1 MISARQRSGHPVIG
15 FGTIDKRAVKH
26 FPARVDINHGPI
38 KSPADHFAGITVD
51 DDGTDDASFRGR
63 NIGARHPCS
72 LNSIPRQC
80 ALSRGKFV
88 RVSLAQPRRLII
100 PSGIIVPDERPPV
113 SGMLVKAATVR
124 AVGKQQQR
132 SANEKTSRGHSLL
145 FFSTQSPATQQ
156 RFNALEK
163 SKARSNPTSKFCF
176 ALSLRHFE
184 LPHQFERFV
193 ALVDLIHR

>member
-1 MISARQRSGHPVIG
+1 LLISARQRSGHPVIG

-38 KSPADHFAGITVD
+38 KSPADHFAGTTV
-51 DDGTDDASFRGR
+51 TDDASFRGW
-63 NIGARHPCS
+63 NIGAGHDCS

-80 ALSRGKFV
+80 ALSRGKSV

-176 ALSLRHFE
+176 ALSLLRHFE
-184 LPHQFERFV
+184 LAHQFERFV

>member
-1 MISARQRSGHPVIG
+1 LISARQRSGHPVIG

-38 KSPADHFAGITVD
+38 KSPADHFAGTTV
-51 DDGTDDASFRGR
+51 TDDVSFRGW
-63 NIGARHPCS
+63 NIGAGHDCS

-80 ALSRGKFV
+80 ALSRGKSV

-100 PSGIIVPDERPPV
+100 LSGIIVPDERPPV

-132 SANEKTSRGHSLL
+132 NANEKTSRGHSLL

-184 LPHQFERFV
+184 LAHQFERFV